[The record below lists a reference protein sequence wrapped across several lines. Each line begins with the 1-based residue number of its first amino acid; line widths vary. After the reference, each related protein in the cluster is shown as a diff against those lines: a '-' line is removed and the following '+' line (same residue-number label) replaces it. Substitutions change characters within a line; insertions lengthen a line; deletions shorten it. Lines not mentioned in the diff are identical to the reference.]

1 MKKRITADKAME
13 FIHDGSVLMIGGFL
27 SNGTP
32 ERLMD
37 AIVKRGYKNLTV
49 ISNDSGLNEK
59 TGIGKLISA
68 GLVKKIITS
77 HIGTNPETGRQMSE
91 GTLEVTLV
99 PQGTLAEQIRAG
111 GSGLGGVLTP
121 TGVGTEVAE
130 GKETV
135 NIHGE
140 EYLLELPLKADVAL
154 IRGSVVDE
162 DGNIYY
168 DGTTKNFNPLM
179 AQAAEVVIAGAEKI
193 VSAGEINPNHVMTP
207 KILVDYIVQEPQ
219 KSGGVE

>member
-37 AIVKRGYKNLTV
+37 AIVKKGYKNLTV

>member
-37 AIVKRGYKNLTV
+37 AIVKKGYKNLTV

-99 PQGTLAEQIRAG
+99 PQGTLAERIRAG

-207 KILVDYIVQEPQ
+207 KILVDYIVQESQ
-219 KSGGVE
+219 KCGGVE

>member
-37 AIVKRGYKNLTV
+37 AIVKKGYKNLTV

-99 PQGTLAEQIRAG
+99 PQGTLAERIRAG

-121 TGVGTEVAE
+121 TIKGRCSFDQR
-130 GKETV
+130 
-135 NIHGE
+135 IC
-140 EYLLELPLKADVAL
+140 
-154 IRGSVVDE
+154 RR
-162 DGNIYY
+162 
-168 DGTTKNFNPLM
+168 
-179 AQAAEVVIAGAEKI
+179 
-193 VSAGEINPNHVMTP
+193 
-207 KILVDYIVQEPQ
+207 
-219 KSGGVE
+219 

>member
-37 AIVKRGYKNLTV
+37 AIVKKRYKNLTV

-99 PQGTLAEQIRAG
+99 PQGTLAERIRAG

-219 KSGGVE
+219 KCGGVE

>member
-37 AIVKRGYKNLTV
+37 AIVKKGYKNLTV

-91 GTLEVTLV
+91 GTLEVKI
-99 PQGTLAEQIRAG
+99 GRA
-111 GSGLGGVLTP
+111 
-121 TGVGTEVAE
+121 
-130 GKETV
+130 
-135 NIHGE
+135 
-140 EYLLELPLKADVAL
+140 
-154 IRGSVVDE
+154 
-162 DGNIYY
+162 
-168 DGTTKNFNPLM
+168 
-179 AQAAEVVIAGAEKI
+179 
-193 VSAGEINPNHVMTP
+193 HV
-207 KILVDYIVQEPQ
+207 
-219 KSGGVE
+219 